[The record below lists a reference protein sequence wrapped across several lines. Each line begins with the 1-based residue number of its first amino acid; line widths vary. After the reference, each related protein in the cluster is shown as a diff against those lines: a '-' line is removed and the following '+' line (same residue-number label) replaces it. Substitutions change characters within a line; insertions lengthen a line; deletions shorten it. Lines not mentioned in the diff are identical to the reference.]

1 MAVAKE
7 KEKERRENSIVRT
20 FRETRAELRKVVW
33 PSREETVRLTIVVII
48 VSFVIGLFLFMG
60 DSIFLWLYTMLVEL
74 VR

>member
-7 KEKERRENSIVRT
+7 KEKERRENSVART

-33 PSREETVRLTIVVII
+33 PSRQETVRLTIVVII

-60 DSIFLWLYTMLVEL
+60 DSIFLWLYTMLVDL